1 MMNGAKLLKKIA
13 PAWQAALPN
22 DTGLM
27 GFIERNRSQI
37 EAMLDEWLEKRRA
50 RKAAKARTQ
59 ERVETPD
66 ELTPELD
73 AALAADY
80 GAFVT
85 RFERFLPETGSVEEA
100 ANMAAAARQEAM
112 LRSRGWGHHWKNMA
126 AQCQIN
132 ARSASKRKSK
142 AKGPTRRRAESMPRR
157 GRGKI
162 ASYHDLLADKPKLSE
177 IYMLVRV
184 HGNSLTHIAGMLGIS
199 PKQAHERLQQAEAL
213 LHERQAEA
221 RRKKGESLPRSPRGP
236 AAATTAM
243 KMPHFTDAE
252 LDGIIDAAIDGAGGD
267 MVPEVSFSVV
277 DYDGE
282 TQMRLGELARGA
294 GWLTMEKDG
303 FLTLVNPY
311 FVQATPE
318 EIAEAFADMEA
329 SAMISDETLRELE
342 ADADVDDLTDEIEGA
357 YLPGDTIVDQVPTFE
372 AAMPRS
378 RRTSTNA
385 ARRR

>member
-50 RKAAKARTQ
+50 RKAAKARAQ
-59 ERVETPD
+59 ERVDTP
-66 ELTPELD
+66 EQLTPELE
-73 AALAADY
+73 AALGADY

-142 AKGPTRRRAESMPRR
+142 AKGPTRRRAESMPRSISPR
-157 GRGKI
+157 MRAGYAYVWGKGE
-162 ASYHDLLADKPKLSE
+162 SLGDSE
-177 IYMLVRV
+177 QV
-184 HGNSLTHIAGMLGIS
+184 MLGEKSIGGS
-199 PKQAHERLQQAEAL
+199 RFLRLEHGTVFAVFRLKDGRHAAQSAHQLGIRT
-213 LHERQAEA
+213 
-221 RRKKGESLPRSPRGP
+221 ESLPRSPRGP
-236 AAATTAM
+236 AAATTAVE
-243 KMPHFTDAE
+243 MPHFTDTE

-303 FLTLVNPY
+303 FLTLVNPH

-318 EIAEAFADMEA
+318 EIAEAFAEMEA
-329 SAMISDETLRELE
+329 TAMISDEILGELA
-342 ADADVDDLTDEIEGA
+342 ADEEVDDLTDEIEGA
-357 YLPGDTIVDQVPTFE
+357 YLPGDTIVDRVPTFE

-378 RRTSTNA
+378 RRPSTNA